1 MISKNVKVI
10 NKTGLHL
17 KPAAVFCDAAL
28 RYKSSVTFTFGSYT
42 GNAKSIL
49 SVLSACVKQGDVIE
63 INCDGEDEDEA
74 MRELVKVIEDGL
86 GE

>member
-1 MISKNVKVI
+1 MVTQNVKVI

-17 KPAAVFCDAAL
+17 KPAAVFCDTAL
-28 RYKSSVTFTFGSYT
+28 KYNSSITFTFGDYS

-63 INCDGEDEDEA
+63 LSCNGEDEQEA
-74 MRELVKVIEDGL
+74 LKALVKAIDEGL